1 MLANTQP
8 SDTLQH
14 LLDLLFFLNKYLL
27 KIIYS
32 FFFFFGC
39 ALAFSCCRE
48 WGLLS
53 RCRCTG
59 LVTVAA
65 LVAAHGLDGE
75 WASVVV
81 VRGLSCSAA

>member
-14 LLDLLFFLNKYLL
+14 LLDLLFFFNKYLL

-32 FFFFFGC
+32 FFFFGY
-39 ALAFSCCRE
+39 ALAFSSCRE

-53 RCRCTG
+53 RGRCTG
-59 LVTVAA
+59 LVTVAS
-65 LVAAHGLDGE
+65 LVAAHGLNGE

-81 VRGLSCSAA
+81 VRGLSCPAA